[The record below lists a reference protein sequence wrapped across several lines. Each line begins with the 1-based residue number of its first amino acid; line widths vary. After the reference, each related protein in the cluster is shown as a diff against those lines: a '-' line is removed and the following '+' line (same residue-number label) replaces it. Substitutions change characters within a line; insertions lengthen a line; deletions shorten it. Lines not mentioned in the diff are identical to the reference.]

1 MLKRK
6 KLRSTYENFLS
17 QNKRFVGSPSR
28 EKLRWNE
35 REHACRWRYDKFK
48 LNSSLL
54 ITAICGSIKIN
65 VNLPQILMNI
75 NICGKFKYQ
84 LVIKLFRDRI
94 PLLLG
99 TIIVDEI
106 FLFKGTFCYVKNLL
120 HKQFCGSKIYS
131 LVRLQYLKKACEK
144 IFIYI

>member
-48 LNSSLL
+48 LSSSLL

-120 HKQFCGSKIYS
+120 HKQFCGSKI
-131 LVRLQYLKKACEK
+131 
-144 IFIYI
+144 